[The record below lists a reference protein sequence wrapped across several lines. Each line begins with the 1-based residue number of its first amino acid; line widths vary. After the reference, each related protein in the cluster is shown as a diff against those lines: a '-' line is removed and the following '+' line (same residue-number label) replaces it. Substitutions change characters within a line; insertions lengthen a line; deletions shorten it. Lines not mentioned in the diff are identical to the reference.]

1 MGTKFI
7 DRPKSK
13 VIDLEDVEIVF
24 LRKVNLEKTKDPNRV
39 FSMIL
44 VEEMIY
50 AAGKQITQAKLKAIM
65 ANVNERSFTEEKF
78 REILSSQGFFNKLF
92 CVCN

>member
-1 MGTKFI
+1 M
-7 DRPKSK
+7 
-13 VIDLEDVEIVF
+13 IDLEDVEIVF

-92 CVCN
+92 FVCN

>member
-1 MGTKFI
+1 MI
-7 DRPKSK
+7 DIP
-13 VIDLEDVEIVF
+13 VENAEMVF
-24 LRKVNLEKTKDPNRV
+24 LREVNLEKTKDPNRV

-50 AAGKQITQAKLKAIM
+50 AAGKQITQAKLKTIM

-78 REILSSQGFFNKLF
+78 REILSSQGFLGETFYISFYNAHKF
-92 CVCN
+92 S